1 VQTGGIIL
9 CGGMSSRMGRPK
21 ANLPFGPE
29 LMLQRVVRLLGQVV
43 DSLVVVAA
51 VRQDLPPLPPHVR
64 VARDRCENRGPLEG
78 LRAGLETL
86 EDCVEAAYATSCDV
100 PLLVPEFVQLMFQ
113 RLDGYRVA
121 VPVDGEFPHPL
132 AAVYRTDV
140 LPEIQTLLAAD
151 QLRPR
156 FLFERVRTCRVPVET
171 LRAVDPELQT
181 LANLNTPADYL
192 AAARRAGWDVPAEVR
207 ESLRTLDAA
216 AANMPS

>member
-1 VQTGGIIL
+1 MQTGGIIL
-9 CGGMSSRMGRPK
+9 CGGLSSRMGRPK

-29 LMLQRVVRLLGQVV
+29 LMLPRVVRLLGQAV

-51 VRQDLPPLPPHVR
+51 VGQELPPLPPPVR
-64 VARDRCENRGPLEG
+64 VARDRRENRGPLEG

-86 EDCVEAAYATSCDV
+86 EGSVEAAYATSCDV
-100 PLLVPEFVQLMFQ
+100 PLLVPEFVLQMFQ
-113 RLDGYRVA
+113 RLAGHQVA
-121 VPVDGEFPHPL
+121 VPVDGEFYHPL

-140 LPEIQTLLAAD
+140 LPEIRALLAAD

-156 FLFERVRTCRVPVET
+156 FLFERVRTCRVPVAE
-171 LRAVDPELQT
+171 LRAIDPELQT

-192 AAARRAGWDVPAEVR
+192 AAARRAGWEVPAEVR
-207 ESLRTLDAA
+207 ESLPTLDAA